1 MLSESLIQQTVT
13 RFPRFAK
20 RAIEIQPVE
29 KGGSDRRYYR
39 IRVTD
44 EHSLIL
50 VKYGDQREENRHY
63 VEIAQFLAAVGINVP
78 EIYFH
83 DDEEQLIWMEDLGER
98 DLWSFREEPWPQLRQ
113 RYESALEQLVALHA
127 RAHRA
132 LPESGLTLQVEFDA
146 ELYRW
151 EQDYFFENCLARYF
165 KLDPRQIAEQCNRD
179 ALNEI
184 AGVLN
189 RQPRVLVH
197 RDFQSQNILMNEG
210 RAYLI
215 DFQGL
220 RPGLMQYD
228 LASLVYDP
236 YVPLTT
242 TQREDLVDGFIERAS
257 EAGIDLSRDFLT
269 ILDLCAVQRL
279 MQALGAYGFLGLV
292 KERVQFIEHIPA
304 ALASLTEVARRI
316 PSLADLVRLLENLR

>member
-20 RAIEIQPVE
+20 SSIEIQPVE

-39 IRVTD
+39 IRVTA

-50 VKYGDQREENRHY
+50 VKYGDQRAENRHY
-63 VEIAQFLAAVGINVP
+63 VEIAQFLASVGINVP

-83 DDEEQLIWMEDLGER
+83 DEEEQLIWMEDLGER
-98 DLWSFREEPWPQLRQ
+98 DLWSYRDEQWPQLRE
-113 RYESALEQLVALHA
+113 RYGCALDQLVALHA

-132 LPESGLTLQVEFDA
+132 LPESGLTLQVEFNA

-151 EQDYFFENCLARYF
+151 EQDYFFENCLARVF
-165 KLDPRQIAEQCNRD
+165 KLDPQRIAGPCDRD
-179 ALNEI
+179 ALVEI
-184 AGVLN
+184 AAILD

-197 RDFQSQNILMNEG
+197 RDFQSQNIMINQD
-210 RAYLI
+210 RACLI

-236 YVPLTT
+236 YVALTT
-242 TQREDLVDGFIERAS
+242 SQREDLVEGFIERAID
-257 EAGIDLSRDFLT
+257 AGMDLPHDFAEL
-269 ILDLCAVQRL
+269 LDFCAAQRL

-292 KERVQFIEHIPA
+292 KRRAHFLEHIPA
-304 ALASLTEVARRI
+304 ALASLTEVLQRI
-316 PSLADLVRLLENLR
+316 PSLAGLRRLLESLR